1 MNSEIFIFT
10 NGRPTTFPAIEYGT
24 WLGASLRTPVRLIGL
39 DEDPSPSQIDE
50 ETHPLEAVFLRAVE
64 GFRKAGVAY
73 TLEVQQ
79 GHAEDAI
86 PARVKGQESLVVL
99 GPLGRPPLKRLLS
112 GRSFRHIMESVRTPI
127 LYVPHV
133 RLPLKRMLICLGGL
147 GYAVTAET
155 LATQLAAIARPEVTL
170 LTVVPLIDIEYP
182 EAREVREHWQHL
194 TDTNTLP
201 GKNLRRGLEIAQQ
214 AGLTASVK
222 VRNGN
227 VVEEILEEVKEGNY
241 DMLVMG
247 SAFSANALRQL
258 YTPNV
263 TADIAEMDLVPVL
276 TARYAGEEVKK

>member
-1 MNSEIFIFT
+1 MTSEIFIFT
-10 NGRPTTFPAIEYGT
+10 NGRSTTFPAIEYGT

-86 PARVKGQESLVVL
+86 PARVKGQEALVVL

-112 GRSFRHIMESVRTPI
+112 GRSFRHIMESVRTPL

-241 DMLVMG
+241 DLLVMG

-263 TADIAEMDLVPVL
+263 TADIAEMDLLPVL